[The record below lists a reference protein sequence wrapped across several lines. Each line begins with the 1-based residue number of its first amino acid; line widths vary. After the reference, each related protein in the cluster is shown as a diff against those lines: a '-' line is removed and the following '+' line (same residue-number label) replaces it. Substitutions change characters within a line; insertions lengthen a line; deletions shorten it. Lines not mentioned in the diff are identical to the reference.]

1 MRPRYLTRVDQIGAL
16 STGEKAT
23 LRKVENKF
31 AFRSNDY
38 YLSLIDWND
47 PMDPIR
53 RIAVPSLLECEETG
67 FLDPSHEEDYTVA
80 PGLQHKYRETSLLLV
95 SDVCGTFCRF
105 CFRKRLFM
113 NMCEEVMRDVTD
125 GIAYIRNHPEVTNVL
140 LTGGDPLIL
149 ATSKLEPIVRAVRA
163 IDHVGIIRIGSKMPA
178 FNPYRIIDDPSL
190 LEMIGKYSTDEK
202 RIYVMAQFNH
212 PRELTPQAVEAL
224 ALLQKAGAIVVNQT
238 PLLRGVNDDPV
249 TLAELFKTL
258 SYIGVP
264 PYYVFQCRPT
274 LGNRMFQVP
283 VEEGYQIFEGAKG
296 RVSGLAKRA
305 RFVMSHATGKIEI
318 AGLTEG
324 CAFFKYHQAADPANI
339 GKFMAFHRNPS
350 ALWFDDYTEPV
361 TDMPV
366 PAEFME
372 TTGSF

>member
-1 MRPRYLTRVDQIGAL
+1 MKPQYLTRVDQIDAL
-16 STGEKAT
+16 STDEKAA
-23 LRKVENKF
+23 LRKVEEKF

-38 YLSLIDWND
+38 YLSLIDWDD
-47 PMDPIR
+47 PLDPIR
-53 RIAVPSLLECEETG
+53 RIAVPSPLECEETG
-67 FLDPSHEEDYTVA
+67 VLDPSQEKNYTVA

-113 NMCEEVMRDVTD
+113 DRGAEVTRDVTEEV
-125 GIAYIRNHPEVTNVL
+125 AYIRDHPEITNVL
-140 LTGGDPLIL
+140 LTGGDPLIM
-149 ATSKLEPIVRAVRA
+149 ATSKLEPIVRSVRA

-202 RIYVMAQFNH
+202 RIYIMAQFNH

-238 PLLRGVNDDPV
+238 PLLRGVNDDPDV
-249 TLAELFKTL
+249 LAELFRKL
-258 SYIGVP
+258 SFIGVP

-274 LGNRMFQVP
+274 LGNGMFQVP
-283 VEEGYQIFEGAKG
+283 VEEGYQIFEAAKG

-324 CAFFKYHQAADPANI
+324 CTFFKYHQAADPANI
-339 GKFMAFHRNPS
+339 GKFLAFRRNPS
-350 ALWFDDYTEPV
+350 ALWFEDYTEPV

-372 TTGSF
+372 VSG